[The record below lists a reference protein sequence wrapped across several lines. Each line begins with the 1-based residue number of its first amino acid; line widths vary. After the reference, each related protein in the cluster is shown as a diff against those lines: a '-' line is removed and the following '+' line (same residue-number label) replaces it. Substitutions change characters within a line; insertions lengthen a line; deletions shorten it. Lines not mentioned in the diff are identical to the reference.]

1 MTSTRIF
8 ILFALVIIC
17 HGCKSNNGN
26 HLTTD
31 FIDQSPTGSAAY
43 HGLIQ
48 YRAQDAKEAI
58 TEPVFIPANKA
69 LLAAGT
75 KVIGIFIN
83 GEARA
88 YPLLILN
95 NHQVVNDVIGGTP
108 VSATW

>member
-1 MTSTRIF
+1 MSSARIL
-8 ILFALVIIC
+8 ILYVFVLIS
-17 HGCKSNNGN
+17 HGCKSNDGN

-31 FIDQSPTGSAAY
+31 LIDRSPTGSAAY

>member
-1 MTSTRIF
+1 MTSLRINTV
-8 ILFALVIIC
+8 IVLVIIC
-17 HGCKSNNGN
+17 CGCKPDDGN
-26 HLTTD
+26 HVTTD
-31 FIDQSPTGSAAY
+31 LIDRSPTGSEAY

-48 YRAQDAKEAI
+48 YRAQDAKVAI
-58 TEPVFIPANKA
+58 TEPVFIPVNKA

-108 VSATW
+108 VSASW